1 MFASEN
7 TVNSEMSQQQ
17 PKSLPPE
24 KEPGSSAADSAPATN
39 RVAEPVAAYQV
50 QQQPLNARQSA
61 PPTHVVSGHHV
72 PSEVWQ
78 FAVANELLPHLE
90 TAVRLVYESFSVVSK
105 IRFEHAIDPE
115 IANNSWITIEVVVPG
130 TVAEVLTQMNKFDR
144 EMISQVPVEKG
155 ARICLAV
162 GGL

>member
-1 MFASEN
+1 M
-7 TVNSEMSQQQ
+7 
-17 PKSLPPE
+17 
-24 KEPGSSAADSAPATN
+24 
-39 RVAEPVAAYQV
+39 
-50 QQQPLNARQSA
+50 
-61 PPTHVVSGHHV
+61 
-72 PSEVWQ
+72 
-78 FAVANELLPHLE
+78 
-90 TAVRLVYESFSVVSK
+90 RLVYESFPIVSK

-115 IANNSWITIEVVVPG
+115 IENNSWITIEVVGSG